1 MSVLKYKD
9 GEVWKEAP
17 IAITAG
23 MNGKDGKDGK
33 SAYQIAVENG
43 FEGSET
49 DWLASLKGAD
59 GRNGIDGKDG
69 TNGTNGKDGKDGT
82 NGKDGKT
89 PIKGV
94 DYFTQAEIQ
103 QIENNAAA
111 KVDLSGYA
119 KTADLSTVAT
129 SGSYEDLT
137 NKPTIP
143 AAYELPTASAT
154 TLGGV
159 KVGSGL
165 SITNGVLSATG
176 GGVADSVDWSKVQN
190 KPNFADV
197 ATSGDYNDLI
207 NQPIIPSV
215 AGLASE
221 AYVDTKVAAIKVPT
235 VPTKI
240 SAFENDAG
248 YLTEHQS
255 LENYITKRD
264 FATGLDAQNT
274 ANLALIREVNE
285 RIDGI
290 TVPTKVSELEND
302 AGYLTEHQSLVEYAK
317 KSEIPNVPTNISA
330 FNNDVGYLTEHQSLS
345 EYAKKSE
352 IPAPYTLPVA
362 TRTTLG
368 GVKVGAGLAMNDGIL
383 SATGG
388 GTADSVDWGNI
399 ENKPSFSTVATSGS
413 YNDLLDKP
421 SIPSTAGLAS
431 TEYVDS
437 KVGEIVIPTVPTK
450 VSAFENDKGYLTE
463 HQSLADYVK
472 STQLGTAAYTD
483 STAYDE
489 NGAAAAALIN
499 AKEYADSKDVDIAT
513 AKQAGIDAKNAAAAI
528 NTKLGTIPEDKT
540 ITEMIT
546 DAQTAATYDDTAV
559 KASIKANTD
568 AITTLNADEK
578 TNGSIKK
585 QVADAVAK
593 IVADA
598 PEAYNTLVEI
608 ADWISTHSNDASAM
622 NTAITKL
629 QGILTGIGGEGE
641 KATVKAYVDDMIA
654 ALKIGDYVK
663 ASTLATVATSGNY
676 NDLSNKPTIPS
687 IDGLA
692 SEAYVNTK
700 LAALKIPEVPTKISA
715 FTNDVGYLKE
725 HQSLAGYAKSA
736 DLKTVAKTGSY
747 NDLIDKPK
755 IPSTTGLAT
764 EKYVDNKVSAIV
776 IPTVPT
782 KVSAFENDK
791 GYLTEHQSLDLYAK
805 KSEIPTIPT
814 KVSDF
819 ENDVGYLTSHQS
831 LAEYAK
837 KTDIPTVP
845 TKVSAFTNDAGYLT
859 EHQDL
864 TSYAKK
870 TDIPTVPTKL
880 SQLTDDVGYLTEH
893 QDLTSYAKKTDIP
906 TVPTKVS
913 AFEND
918 KGYLT
923 SHQSLADYSTTA
935 QVQTMINNAIGAIE
949 NGTY

>member
-49 DWLASLKGAD
+49 EWLASLKGAD

-82 NGKDGKT
+82 NGTNGKT

-103 QIENNAAA
+103 QIENEAAA
-111 KVDLSGYA
+111 KVDLSDYA

-137 NKPTIP
+137 NKPNIP
-143 AAYELPTASAT
+143 AAYELPVASAT

-190 KPNFADV
+190 KPNFANV

-221 AYVDTKVAAIKVPT
+221 AYVNEKVAAIVIP
-235 VPTKI
+235 
-240 SAFENDAG
+240 E
-248 YLTEHQS
+248 
-255 LENYITKRD
+255 
-264 FATGLDAQNT
+264 
-274 ANLALIREVNE
+274 
-285 RIDGI
+285 
-290 TVPTKVSELEND
+290 VPTKVSELEND
-302 AGYLTEHQSLVEYAK
+302 AGYLTEHQSLAEYAK

-345 EYAKKSE
+345 EYAKKTE

-362 TRTTLG
+362 TKTTLG
-368 GVKVGAGLAMNDGIL
+368 GVKVGAGLAMNDGVL

-421 SIPSTAGLAS
+421 SIPSTTGLAS

-472 STQLGTAAYTD
+472 SAQLGTAAYTD

-540 ITEMIT
+540 IAEMIT
-546 DAQTAATYDDTAV
+546 DAQTAATYDDTAI

-578 TNGSIKK
+578 TNGSVKK

-598 PEAYNTLVEI
+598 PEAYDTLVEI

-629 QGILTGIGGEGE
+629 QAILAGIGGEGE
-641 KATVKAYVDDMIA
+641 KATVKAYVDDMIT

-663 ASTLATVATSGNY
+663 ASALATVATSGNY

-692 SEAYVNTK
+692 SEVYVNTK

-725 HQSLAGYAKSA
+725 HQSLAEYAKSA

-747 NDLIDKPK
+747 NDLIDKPT

-845 TKVSAFTNDAGYLT
+845 TKVSAFENDAGYLT

-893 QDLTSYAKKTDIP
+893 QDLTSYAKKTEIP

-913 AFEND
+913 AFTND
-918 KGYLT
+918 AGYLT

>member
-1 MSVLKYKD
+1 MEELIGVLNYTDLKVNSSGGGDLSNYYTKD
-9 GEVWKEAP
+9 ETDNQIKKSIDKIKVPTKVSELSNDAGYLTQHQDISNLATKSEV
-17 IAITAG
+17 
-23 MNGKDGKDGK
+23 
-33 SAYQIAVENG
+33 SAVE
-43 FEGSET
+43 S
-49 DWLASLKGAD
+49 K
-59 GRNGIDGKDG
+59 
-69 TNGTNGKDGKDGT
+69 
-82 NGKDGKT
+82 
-89 PIKGV
+89 
-94 DYFTQAEIQ
+94 
-103 QIENNAAA
+103 
-111 KVDLSGYA
+111 
-119 KTADLSTVAT
+119 
-129 SGSYEDLT
+129 
-137 NKPTIP
+137 IP

-165 SITNGVLSATG
+165 SITNGVLNATG
-176 GGVADSVDWSKVQN
+176 GGVADSVEWDKVQN
-190 KPNFADV
+190 KPNFANV
-197 ATSGDYNDLI
+197 ATSGDYNDLS
-207 NQPIIPSV
+207 NKPTIPSIE
-215 AGLASE
+215 GLASE
-221 AYVDTKVAAIKVPT
+221 TYVNEKVAAIVIP
-235 VPTKI
+235 
-240 SAFENDAG
+240 E
-248 YLTEHQS
+248 
-255 LENYITKRD
+255 
-264 FATGLDAQNT
+264 
-274 ANLALIREVNE
+274 
-285 RIDGI
+285 
-290 TVPTKVSELEND
+290 VPTKVSELEND
-302 AGYLTEHQSLVEYAK
+302 AGYLTEHQSLAEYAK
-317 KSEIPNVPTNISA
+317 KT
-330 FNNDVGYLTEHQSLS
+330 
-345 EYAKKSE
+345 E

-362 TRTTLG
+362 TKTTLG
-368 GVKVGAGLAMNDGIL
+368 GVKVGAGLAMNDGVL

-388 GTADSVDWGNI
+388 GTADSIDWGNI

-421 SIPSTAGLAS
+421 SIPSTVGLAS

-472 STQLGTAAYTD
+472 SAQLGTAAYTD

-499 AKEYADSKDVDIAT
+499 AKEYADSKDVDIDT

-540 ITEMIT
+540 IAEMIT
-546 DAQTAATYDDTAV
+546 DAQTAATYDDTAI

-598 PEAYNTLVEI
+598 PEAYDTLVEI

-725 HQSLAGYAKSA
+725 HQSLAEYAKKT

-747 NDLIDKPK
+747 NDLIDKPT

-814 KVSDF
+814 KISDF

-831 LAEYAK
+831 LTEYAK
-837 KTDIPTVP
+837 KTEIPTVP
-845 TKVSAFTNDAGYLT
+845 TKVSAFENDAGYLT
-859 EHQDL
+859 THQSL
-864 TSYAKK
+864 AEYAKK

-893 QDLTSYAKKTDIP
+893 QSLSEYAKKTEIP

-923 SHQSLADYSTTA
+923 SHQSLAAYSTTA

>member
-9 GEVWKEAP
+9 GEVWREAP

-23 MNGKDGKDGK
+23 MSGKDGVDGVDGKDGK
-33 SAYQIAVENG
+33 SAYELAVENG
-43 FEGSET
+43 YEGSVT

-59 GRNGIDGKDG
+59 GRNGVDGINGKDGVDGKDGINGVDGKDGIDGKDGQPGKDG
-69 TNGTNGKDGKDGT
+69 TNGIDGKDGAPGKDGT
-82 NGKDGKT
+82 NGIDGKDGAPGKDGINGVDGKDGVDGKT
-89 PIKGV
+89 PVKGV
-94 DYFTQAEIQ
+94 DYFTAAEIEA
-103 QIENNAAA
+103 IEQGAAD
-111 KVDLSGYA
+111 KVDAAGYA
-119 KTADLSTVAT
+119 KSADLSTVAT
-129 SGSYEDLT
+129 SGSYADLSNT
-137 NKPTIP
+137 PTIP
-143 AAYELPTASAT
+143 
-154 TLGGV
+154 
-159 KVGSGL
+159 
-165 SITNGVLSATG
+165 
-176 GGVADSVDWSKVQN
+176 SVE
-190 KPNFADV
+190 
-197 ATSGDYNDLI
+197 
-207 NQPIIPSV
+207 
-215 AGLASE
+215 GLASE
-221 AYVDTKVAAIKVPT
+221 TYVDTKVAAIKVPT
-235 VPTKI
+235 VPTKV

-248 YLTEHQS
+248 YLTEHQ
-255 LENYITKRD
+255 N
-264 FATGLDAQNT
+264 LDSY
-274 ANLALIREVNE
+274 V
-285 RIDGI
+285 
-290 TVPTKVSELEND
+290 
-302 AGYLTEHQSLVEYAK
+302 K

-345 EYAKKSE
+345 EYAKKEE

-362 TRTTLG
+362 TKTTLG
-368 GVKVGAGLAMNDGIL
+368 GIKVGAGLAMNDGVL

-388 GTADSVDWGNI
+388 GTADSVDWGNV

-421 SIPSTAGLAS
+421 SIPSTTGLAS
-431 TEYVDS
+431 VEYVDS
-437 KVGEIVIPTVPTK
+437 KVGEIVIPDVPTK
-450 VSAFENDKGYLTE
+450 ISAFENDKGYLTE

-472 STQLGTAAYTD
+472 SAQLGTAAYTD

-489 NGAAAAALIN
+489 KGAAAAALTN
-499 AKEYADSKDVDIAT
+499 AKDYADSKDVDIAA
-513 AKQAGIDAKNAAAAI
+513 AKQAGADAKSAAAAI

-540 ITEMIT
+540 IAEMIT

-559 KASIKANTD
+559 KASIKANAD

-578 TNGSIKK
+578 TNGSVKK

-598 PEAYNTLVEI
+598 PEAYDTLVEI
-608 ADWISTHSNDASAM
+608 ADWISTHSDDASAM

-629 QGILTGIGGEGE
+629 QAILAGIGGEGE
-641 KATVKAYVDDMIA
+641 KATVKAYVDDMIT

-663 ASTLATVATSGNY
+663 ASALATVATSGSY

-692 SEAYVNTK
+692 SETYVNTK

-725 HQSLAGYAKSA
+725 HQSLEGYAKSA
-736 DLKTVAKTGSY
+736 DLKAVAKTGSY
-747 NDLIDKPK
+747 NDLIDKPS

-764 EKYVDNKVSAIV
+764 EKYVDNKVSTIV

-819 ENDVGYLTSHQS
+819 ENDVGYLTTHQS

-837 KTDIPTVP
+837 KTEIPTIP
-845 TKVSAFTNDAGYLT
+845 TNVSAFTNDAGYLT

-870 TDIPTVPTKL
+870 TEIPTVPTKL
-880 SQLTDDVGYLTEH
+880 SQLTDDVVYGNYVPITNYNLTGIQFQNEYGTGNYLGYKGFMWFDYPDSSVVSLEYDGSGNKQFVSKMYSISFNGDGSYTLTNEAEKPLYFKKLKGVTPES
-893 QDLTSYAKKTDIP
+893 DDDYVIKSYVDNLI
-906 TVPTKVS
+906 S
-913 AFEND
+913 
-918 KGYLT
+918 
-923 SHQSLADYSTTA
+923 DYSTTT

>member
-1 MSVLKYKD
+1 MEELIGVLNYTDLKVNSSGGGDLSNYYTK
-9 GEVWKEAP
+9 GETDNQIKKSIDKIKVPTKVSELSND
-17 IAITAG
+17 AG
-23 MNGKDGKDGK
+23 YLTQHQDISNLATK
-33 SAYQIAVENG
+33 SEVSAVEN
-43 FEGSET
+43 
-49 DWLASLKGAD
+49 K
-59 GRNGIDGKDG
+59 
-69 TNGTNGKDGKDGT
+69 
-82 NGKDGKT
+82 
-89 PIKGV
+89 
-94 DYFTQAEIQ
+94 
-103 QIENNAAA
+103 
-111 KVDLSGYA
+111 
-119 KTADLSTVAT
+119 
-129 SGSYEDLT
+129 
-137 NKPTIP
+137 IP

-176 GGVADSVDWSKVQN
+176 GGGVADSVDWSKVQN
-190 KPNFADV
+190 KPNFANV
-197 ATSGDYNDLI
+197 ATSGDYNDLS
-207 NQPIIPSV
+207 NKPTIPSV
-215 AGLASE
+215 EGLASE
-221 AYVDTKVAAIKVPT
+221 AYVNEKVAAIVVP
-235 VPTKI
+235 
-240 SAFENDAG
+240 E
-248 YLTEHQS
+248 
-255 LENYITKRD
+255 
-264 FATGLDAQNT
+264 
-274 ANLALIREVNE
+274 
-285 RIDGI
+285 
-290 TVPTKVSELEND
+290 VPTKVSELEND
-302 AGYLTEHQSLVEYAK
+302 AGYLTEHQSLA
-317 KSEIPNVPTNISA
+317 
-330 FNNDVGYLTEHQSLS
+330 

-362 TRTTLG
+362 TKTTLG
-368 GVKVGAGLAMNDGIL
+368 GVKVGAGLAMNDGVL

-472 STQLGTAAYTD
+472 SAQLGTAAYTD

-489 NGAAAAALIN
+489 NGAAAVALIN

-578 TNGSIKK
+578 TNGSVKK

-598 PEAYNTLVEI
+598 PEAYDTLVEI

-629 QGILTGIGGEGE
+629 QGILAGIGGEGE
-641 KATVKAYVDDMIA
+641 KATVKAYVDDMIT

-692 SEAYVNTK
+692 SETYVNTK

-725 HQSLAGYAKSA
+725 HQSLVGYAKSA

-814 KVSDF
+814 KISDF

-837 KTDIPTVP
+837 KTEIP
-845 TKVSAFTNDAGYLT
+845 
-859 EHQDL
+859 
-864 TSYAKK
+864 
-870 TDIPTVPTKL
+870 I
-880 SQLTDDVGYLTEH
+880 
-893 QDLTSYAKKTDIP
+893 
-906 TVPTKVS
+906 VPTKVS

-923 SHQSLADYSTTA
+923 SHQSLAAYSTTA

>member
-1 MSVLKYKD
+1 
-9 GEVWKEAP
+9 
-17 IAITAG
+17 
-23 MNGKDGKDGK
+23 
-33 SAYQIAVENG
+33 
-43 FEGSET
+43 
-49 DWLASLKGAD
+49 
-59 GRNGIDGKDG
+59 
-69 TNGTNGKDGKDGT
+69 
-82 NGKDGKT
+82 
-89 PIKGV
+89 
-94 DYFTQAEIQ
+94 
-103 QIENNAAA
+103 
-111 KVDLSGYA
+111 
-119 KTADLSTVAT
+119 
-129 SGSYEDLT
+129 
-137 NKPTIP
+137 
-143 AAYELPTASAT
+143 
-154 TLGGV
+154 
-159 KVGSGL
+159 
-165 SITNGVLSATG
+165 
-176 GGVADSVDWSKVQN
+176 
-190 KPNFADV
+190 
-197 ATSGDYNDLI
+197 
-207 NQPIIPSV
+207 
-215 AGLASE
+215 
-221 AYVDTKVAAIKVPT
+221 
-235 VPTKI
+235 
-240 SAFENDAG
+240 
-248 YLTEHQS
+248 
-255 LENYITKRD
+255 
-264 FATGLDAQNT
+264 
-274 ANLALIREVNE
+274 
-285 RIDGI
+285 
-290 TVPTKVSELEND
+290 
-302 AGYLTEHQSLVEYAK
+302 
-317 KSEIPNVPTNISA
+317 
-330 FNNDVGYLTEHQSLS
+330 
-345 EYAKKSE
+345 
-352 IPAPYTLPVA
+352 
-362 TRTTLG
+362 
-368 GVKVGAGLAMNDGIL
+368 
-383 SATGG
+383 
-388 GTADSVDWGNI
+388 
-399 ENKPSFSTVATSGS
+399 
-413 YNDLLDKP
+413 
-421 SIPSTAGLAS
+421 
-431 TEYVDS
+431 
-437 KVGEIVIPTVPTK
+437 
-450 VSAFENDKGYLTE
+450 
-463 HQSLADYVK
+463 
-472 STQLGTAAYTD
+472 
-483 STAYDE
+483 
-489 NGAAAAALIN
+489 
-499 AKEYADSKDVDIAT
+499 
-513 AKQAGIDAKNAAAAI
+513 
-528 NTKLGTIPEDKT
+528 
-540 ITEMIT
+540 MIT
-546 DAQTAATYDDTAV
+546 DAQTAATYDDTAI

-578 TNGSIKK
+578 TNGSVKK

-598 PEAYNTLVEI
+598 PEAYDTLVEI

-676 NDLSNKPTIPS
+676 NDLSNKPAIPS

-725 HQSLAGYAKSA
+725 HQSLAEYAKKT

-791 GYLTEHQSLDLYAK
+791 GYLTQHQSLDLYAK

-814 KVSDF
+814 KISDF

>member
-49 DWLASLKGAD
+49 EWLASLKGAD
-59 GRNGIDGKDG
+59 GRNGIDGING
-69 TNGTNGKDGKDGT
+69 TNGTNGKDGKDG
-82 NGKDGKT
+82 KDGKT
-89 PIKGV
+89 PVKGV

-111 KVDLSGYA
+111 KVDLSDYA

-143 AAYELPTASAT
+143 AAYELPVASAT

-159 KVGSGL
+159 KIGNGL

-176 GGVADSVDWSKVQN
+176 GGVADSVDWDKVQN
-190 KPNFADV
+190 KPNFANV

-207 NQPIIPSV
+207 NQPIIPSI

-221 AYVDTKVAAIKVPT
+221 AYVNEKVAAIKVPSLDGYAKTADLSTVATSGSYNDLVNKPTIPNIEGLASITYVDTKVAAIKVPT
-235 VPTKI
+235 VPTKV
-240 SAFENDAG
+240 SAFTNDAG
-248 YLTEHQS
+248 YLTEHQ
-255 LENYITKRD
+255 D
-264 FATGLDAQNT
+264 
-274 ANLALIREVNE
+274 
-285 RIDGI
+285 
-290 TVPTKVSELEND
+290 
-302 AGYLTEHQSLVEYAK
+302 LTSYAK
-317 KSEIPNVPTNISA
+317 KTEIPNVPTNISA

-368 GVKVGAGLAMNDGIL
+368 GVKIGAGLAMNDGVL

-472 STQLGTAAYTD
+472 SAQLGTAAYTD

-540 ITEMIT
+540 IAEMIT
-546 DAQTAATYDDTAV
+546 DAQTAATYDDTAI

-598 PEAYNTLVEI
+598 PEAYDTLVEI

-676 NDLSNKPTIPS
+676 NDLSNKPAIPS

-725 HQSLAGYAKSA
+725 HQSLVGYAKSA

-747 NDLIDKPK
+747 NDLIDKPT

-814 KVSDF
+814 KISDF
-819 ENDVGYLTSHQS
+819 ENDVGYLTAHQS

-837 KTDIPTVP
+837 KTEIPTVP

-870 TDIPTVPTKL
+870 TDIPTVPTKV
-880 SQLTDDVGYLTEH
+880 SAFENDAGYLTTH
-893 QDLTSYAKKTDIP
+893 QSLTEYAKKTEIP

-923 SHQSLADYSTTA
+923 SHQSLAAYSTTA

>member
-49 DWLASLKGAD
+49 EWLASLKGAD

-82 NGKDGKT
+82 NGTNGKT

-103 QIENNAAA
+103 QIENEAAA
-111 KVDLSGYA
+111 KVDLSDYA

-137 NKPTIP
+137 NKPNIP
-143 AAYELPTASAT
+143 AAYELPVASAT

-190 KPNFADV
+190 KPNFANV

-221 AYVDTKVAAIKVPT
+221 AYVNEKVAAIVIP
-235 VPTKI
+235 
-240 SAFENDAG
+240 E
-248 YLTEHQS
+248 
-255 LENYITKRD
+255 
-264 FATGLDAQNT
+264 
-274 ANLALIREVNE
+274 
-285 RIDGI
+285 
-290 TVPTKVSELEND
+290 VPTKVSELEND
-302 AGYLTEHQSLVEYAK
+302 AGYLTEHQSLAEYAK

-345 EYAKKSE
+345 EYAKKTE

-362 TRTTLG
+362 TKTTLG
-368 GVKVGAGLAMNDGIL
+368 GVKVGAGLAMNDGVL

-421 SIPSTAGLAS
+421 SIPSTTGLAS

-472 STQLGTAAYTD
+472 SAQLGTAAYTD

-540 ITEMIT
+540 IAEMIT
-546 DAQTAATYDDTAV
+546 DAQTAATYDDTAI

-578 TNGSIKK
+578 TNGSVKK

-598 PEAYNTLVEI
+598 PEAYDTLVEI

-629 QGILTGIGGEGE
+629 QAILAGIGGEGE
-641 KATVKAYVDDMIA
+641 KATVKAYVDDMIT

-663 ASTLATVATSGNY
+663 ASALATVATSGNY

-692 SEAYVNTK
+692 SEVYVNTK

-725 HQSLAGYAKSA
+725 HQSLAEYAKSA

-747 NDLIDKPK
+747 NDLIDKPT

-845 TKVSAFTNDAGYLT
+845 TKVSAFENDAGYLTEHQDLTSYAKKTDIPTVPTKVSAFENDAGYLT

-893 QDLTSYAKKTDIP
+893 QDLTSYAKKTEIP

-913 AFEND
+913 AFTND
-918 KGYLT
+918 AGYLT

>member
-59 GRNGIDGKDG
+59 GRNGIDGI
-69 TNGTNGKDGKDGT
+69 NGTNGKDGKDGT

-111 KVDLSGYA
+111 KVDLSEYA

-165 SITNGVLSATG
+165 SITNGVLAATG
-176 GGVADSVDWSKVQN
+176 GGVADSVEWDKVQN
-190 KPNFADV
+190 KPNFANV

-207 NQPIIPSV
+207 NQPIIPSI

-221 AYVDTKVAAIKVPT
+221 AYVNEKVAAIKVPSLDGYAKTADLSTVATSGSYTDLVNKPTIPSVEGLASKAYVDTKVAAIKVPT
-235 VPTKI
+235 VPTKV
-240 SAFENDAG
+240 SAFTNDAG

-330 FNNDVGYLTEHQSLS
+330 FNNDVGYLTEHQ
-345 EYAKKSE
+345 
-352 IPAPYTLPVA
+352 
-362 TRTTLG
+362 
-368 GVKVGAGLAMNDGIL
+368 
-383 SATGG
+383 
-388 GTADSVDWGNI
+388 
-399 ENKPSFSTVATSGS
+399 
-413 YNDLLDKP
+413 
-421 SIPSTAGLAS
+421 
-431 TEYVDS
+431 
-437 KVGEIVIPTVPTK
+437 
-450 VSAFENDKGYLTE
+450 
-463 HQSLADYVK
+463 
-472 STQLGTAAYTD
+472 
-483 STAYDE
+483 
-489 NGAAAAALIN
+489 
-499 AKEYADSKDVDIAT
+499 
-513 AKQAGIDAKNAAAAI
+513 
-528 NTKLGTIPEDKT
+528 
-540 ITEMIT
+540 
-546 DAQTAATYDDTAV
+546 
-559 KASIKANTD
+559 
-568 AITTLNADEK
+568 
-578 TNGSIKK
+578 
-585 QVADAVAK
+585 
-593 IVADA
+593 
-598 PEAYNTLVEI
+598 
-608 ADWISTHSNDASAM
+608 
-622 NTAITKL
+622 
-629 QGILTGIGGEGE
+629 
-641 KATVKAYVDDMIA
+641 
-654 ALKIGDYVK
+654 
-663 ASTLATVATSGNY
+663 
-676 NDLSNKPTIPS
+676 
-687 IDGLA
+687 
-692 SEAYVNTK
+692 
-700 LAALKIPEVPTKISA
+700 
-715 FTNDVGYLKE
+715 
-725 HQSLAGYAKSA
+725 
-736 DLKTVAKTGSY
+736 
-747 NDLIDKPK
+747 
-755 IPSTTGLAT
+755 
-764 EKYVDNKVSAIV
+764 
-776 IPTVPT
+776 
-782 KVSAFENDK
+782 
-791 GYLTEHQSLDLYAK
+791 
-805 KSEIPTIPT
+805 
-814 KVSDF
+814 
-819 ENDVGYLTSHQS
+819 
-831 LAEYAK
+831 
-837 KTDIPTVP
+837 
-845 TKVSAFTNDAGYLT
+845 
-859 EHQDL
+859 DL

-870 TDIPTVPTKL
+870 T
-880 SQLTDDVGYLTEH
+880 E
-893 QDLTSYAKKTDIP
+893 IP

-923 SHQSLADYSTTA
+923 SHQSLAAYSTTA

>member
-33 SAYQIAVENG
+33 DGKSAYQIAVENG

-49 DWLASLKGAD
+49 EWLASLKGAD
-59 GRNGIDGKDG
+59 GRNGIDGI
-69 TNGTNGKDGKDGT
+69 NGTNGKDGKDGT

-111 KVDLSGYA
+111 KVDLSDYA

-129 SGSYEDLT
+129 SGSYNDLV

-143 AAYELPTASAT
+143 
-154 TLGGV
+154 
-159 KVGSGL
+159 
-165 SITNGVLSATG
+165 
-176 GGVADSVDWSKVQN
+176 SVE
-190 KPNFADV
+190 
-197 ATSGDYNDLI
+197 
-207 NQPIIPSV
+207 
-215 AGLASE
+215 GLASE
-221 AYVDTKVAAIKVPT
+221 TYVDTKVAAIKVPT
-235 VPTKI
+235 VPTKV
-240 SAFENDAG
+240 SAFTNDAG
-248 YLTEHQS
+248 YLTEHQ
-255 LENYITKRD
+255 D
-264 FATGLDAQNT
+264 
-274 ANLALIREVNE
+274 
-285 RIDGI
+285 
-290 TVPTKVSELEND
+290 
-302 AGYLTEHQSLVEYAK
+302 LTSYAK

-362 TRTTLG
+362 TKTTLG
-368 GVKVGAGLAMNDGIL
+368 GVKVGAGLAMNDGVL

-472 STQLGTAAYTD
+472 SAQLGTAAYTD

-499 AKEYADSKDVDIAT
+499 AKEYADSKDVDIDT

-540 ITEMIT
+540 IAEMIT
-546 DAQTAATYDDTAV
+546 DAQTAATYDDTAI

-598 PEAYNTLVEI
+598 PEAYDTLVEI

-725 HQSLAGYAKSA
+725 HQSLAEYAKKT

-747 NDLIDKPK
+747 NDLIDKPT

-814 KVSDF
+814 KISDF

-837 KTDIPTVP
+837 KTEIPTVP

-893 QDLTSYAKKTDIP
+893 QDLTSYAKKTEIP

-923 SHQSLADYSTTA
+923 SHQSLAAYSTTA